1 MTESTSFTL
10 GNAEVPNFALAGSSK
25 VHGRLG
31 CYFQIAGG
39 SAQFRYVWR
48 CHYSRLFPIASLR
61 FPKNNLNDFR

>member
-39 SAQFRYVWR
+39 SAQFRYV
-48 CHYSRLFPIASLR
+48 
-61 FPKNNLNDFR
+61 